1 MTQSHRIDW
10 THGGVAYE
18 AILHL
23 KVDGLDAVSLIAFQG
38 EGGLANRPSSI
49 LLFAFHFI
57 PAADLFIVEA
67 PGVVRLVW
75 KLRVSALQAFMD
87 RWHYGAV
94 RQPLCTFTVPLGPEL
109 HQRLK
114 DAYKIPVQ
122 VLDKQ
127 GRSRDAV
134 LHA

>member
-1 MTQSHRIDW
+1 MTQSQRIDW

-23 KVDGLDAVSLIAFQG
+23 KAGGLDAVSLIAFQG
-38 EGGLANRPSSI
+38 EDGLANRPSSI
-49 LLFAFHFI
+49 MLFAFHFI
-57 PAADLFIVEA
+57 PAADLFIAEA

-75 KLRVSALQAFMD
+75 KLRVSALQAFTD
-87 RWHYGAV
+87 RWFFGAV
-94 RQPLCTFTVPLGPEL
+94 RHPLCTFTVPLGPEL

-114 DAYKIPVQ
+114 QAFKVPVHF
-122 VLDKQ
+122 LDKQ